1 MNTARKALGLLAP
14 AALLALP
21 LSAALPA
28 TAGAQQQQ
36 PATYQATLN
45 PLNNSS
51 GSGQFMMEVTGTQ
64 AKITQQVS
72 GVAATFQDAAY
83 PHVQHIHI
91 GGQGTCPDPS
101 ADTDGDGVVDTMEGQ
116 PAYGMIGT
124 TLSVSGDTSP
134 DAATDVSIAPS
145 GDSYEYSRTIDLSPD
160 TLASLEAGTAVVV
173 VHGLDPATLSQQA
186 QDAKSDLVP
195 ELPLAATAPTLCGAV
210 TASQMSQIPSG
221 SVDTGGGSSAGV
233 ENAWLLGVGA
243 SSLLAAGGL
252 LAVTRRRD
260 QQPAG
265 QNN

>member
-14 AALLALP
+14 AVLMALP
-21 LSAALPA
+21 LTAALPA
-28 TAGAQQQQ
+28 TAGAQQ

-51 GSGQFMMEVTGTQ
+51 GSGQFMMEVSGTQ

-72 GVAATFQDAAY
+72 GVAATFQDGAY

-91 GGQGTCPDPS
+91 EGNGTCPDPS
-101 ADTDGDGVVDTMEGQ
+101 ADANGDGIVDTVEGQ

-145 GDSYEYSRTIDLSPD
+145 GESYEYSRTIELSSD
-160 TLASLEAGTAVVV
+160 TLASLKNGSAVVV
-173 VHGLDPATLSQQA
+173 VHGLDPSTLSQQA
-186 QDAKSDLVP
+186 QDAKSNLVP

-210 TASQMSQIPSG
+210 NASQMSQIPSG
-221 SVDTGGGSSAGV
+221 SVDTGGGSSSGM

-252 LAVTRRRD
+252 LAATRRRD
-260 QQPAG
+260 EHPAG
-265 QNN
+265 QN